1 MSPEKKYFTTTTHD
15 FKTNFAKYIRWMEEG
30 RYDAVFVKRGRE
42 TVAFVMPYK
51 KRMKQVIEASEKAE
65 RERAVKPSEFQT

>member
-1 MSPEKKYFTTTTHD
+1 MSQDKTYFYTTTHD

-51 KRMKQVIEASEKAE
+51 KRMAQQIAASEKAE
-65 RERAVKPSEFQT
+65 RERAAKPSETQT

>member
-42 TVAFVMPYK
+42 TVAFVLPYK
-51 KRMKQVIEASEKAE
+51 KRMTQYIETHEKAR
-65 RERAVKPSEFQT
+65 REGAASPSETQT

>member
-1 MSPEKKYFTTTTHD
+1 MSQDKTYFYTTTHD

-42 TVAFVMPYK
+42 IVAFVMPYK
-51 KRMKQVIEASEKAE
+51 KRMKQVIEGQEKAR
-65 RERAVKPSEFQT
+65 REGAGTPSEVQT

>member
-1 MSPEKKYFTTTTHD
+1 MSQDKTYFYTTTHD

-51 KRMKQVIEASEKAE
+51 KRMAQQIEAHEKAR
-65 RERAVKPSEFQT
+65 REGAAGPSETQT